1 MKKRKNNKRA
11 VNKID
16 KSKVSNF
23 RKQKNNNEVD
33 LWKEI
38 RTNFKPVVQ
47 AYKKFSEKRRIAK
60 QKEHERKLK
69 QDEKQKLREE
79 ELLKSQEQEERRLKR
94 QKKNKEDKEKRLQDQ
109 EKQRLEEKR
118 VKDERVERIKQEEIY
133 REKLVK
139 GEEERI
145 NQIKRVNEARNEER
159 KLREQRYSEIESKFY
174 KKPNTKEERLNKE
187 ELRLKEKEQTLI
199 IQEQRLKEKEQSLKE
214 EQKTN
219 LKNAKKSDADVK
231 QNKKR
236 LNGTVLWFNDT
247 KGYGFIKRED
257 KEKNIFVHFSALQ
270 NSGLSSLK
278 VDDLL
283 TFEVEHS
290 DKGLS
295 AVNLQKTV
303 NELFRPQLKVIK

>member
-1 MKKRKNNKRA
+1 M
-11 VNKID
+11 
-16 KSKVSNF
+16 
-23 RKQKNNNEVD
+23 
-33 LWKEI
+33 
-38 RTNFKPVVQ
+38 
-47 AYKKFSEKRRIAK
+47 
-60 QKEHERKLK
+60 
-69 QDEKQKLREE
+69 
-79 ELLKSQEQEERRLKR
+79 QEQEDSRPKREKNIKEEKERILKA
-94 QKKNKEDKEKRLQDQ
+94 QAD
-109 EKQRLEEKR
+109 QRLEEKR
-118 VKDERVERIKQEEIY
+118 IKDDHAERLKQEEIY

-145 NQIKRVNEARNEER
+145 NQIKRVNESRNEER
-159 KLREQRYSEIESKFY
+159 NLREQRYADIESKFY
-174 KKPNTKEERLNKE
+174 KKPNTKEERLNNE
-187 ELRLKEKEQTLI
+187 ELRLKEKEQRLI
-199 IQEQRLKEKEQSLKE
+199 NEEQRLQEKEKNLKE
-214 EQKTN
+214 EQKIN
-219 LKNAKKSDADVK
+219 LKDVNRSDADIK

-283 TFEVEHS
+283 TFEVERS

-303 NELFRPQLKVIK
+303 NEFSRPQLKVIK